1 MRLSETWHR
10 QGDAALPQ
18 CQLLTHH
25 GIFFR
30 SRKHFALPRIVRQ
43 NADWIALLAF
53 NEKAVSRGTGG
64 GLLELSLGIF
74 LFLSGL
80 G

>member
-1 MRLSETWHR
+1 MSAF
-10 QGDAALPQ
+10 DA
-18 CQLLTHH
+18 TRK
-25 GIFFR
+25 IF
-30 SRKHFALPRIVRQ
+30 SAPIEHFALPRIVRQ

-53 NEKAVSRGTGG
+53 NGKAVSRGTGG

-74 LFLSGL
+74 SLL